1 MTDALDDRMIQ
12 HAANALRR
20 KGYEQDAEEL
30 LRVWGLP
37 TIQDKR
43 RGAVDTIAR
52 ITAGFIVWLIGTIAV
67 AQSAFS
73 MTADKGYTFAAFIA
87 CFALGAGA
95 ALSFAARRG
104 AFD

>member
-1 MTDALDDRMIQ
+1 MSGYLDDQTIQ

-20 KGYEQDAEEL
+20 KGRDQDADEL

-37 TIQDKR
+37 TLQDKR
-43 RGAVDTIAR
+43 RRAVDTIAR
-52 ITAGFIVWLIGTIAV
+52 VTVGFIVWLIGTILV
-67 AQSAFS
+67 GQGMFS
-73 MTADKGYTFAAFIA
+73 MTGDKGYTFAAFLA
-87 CFALGAGA
+87 CVALGAGA